1 MTADQVHDSSDV
13 AFIDILRAVADA
25 RETHAVS
32 ADLAQR
38 HRPGHNSLSEL
49 NAPVQR

>member
-13 AFIDILRAVADA
+13 AFIDILRASQTRV
-25 RETHAVS
+25 ETHAVS
-32 ADLAQR
+32 VDLAQR